1 MYINWTTDLFES
13 LWKEGWV
20 NKSWPNA
27 NKPTLEREIIFV
39 SQIKVCVGWGT
50 WLSEMWPSQLTSS
63 SDCVFVCFWVFFKLK
78 KHICK
83 CWDGIAVSEMWMPG
97 FESLVWQK
105 LTSFLNTRTK
115 WESSNKWE
123 ESLGKLNNGG
133 EFSLCKLSLGLNE
146 FDHFLSASTWPGLG
160 AFQTNTVCISRI
172 QNF

>member
-27 NKPTLEREIIFV
+27 NKPTLKREIIFV

-105 LTSFLNTRTK
+105 LTSFLNTQTK
-115 WESSNKWE
+115 WESSNKRYGRRAWE
-123 ESLGKLNNGG
+123 SWTIWESLVCASW
-133 EFSLCKLSLGLNE
+133 SLESC
-146 FDHFLSASTWPGLG
+146 H
-160 AFQTNTVCISRI
+160 QTNVVGGKAEQYGRV
-172 QNF
+172 